1 MIVVDGMVLCSES
14 DVNPLVVSS
23 YSLIDTVTAVNQA
36 CPLCRKPL
44 NELIPGGVDGDQLR
58 FGAQIRISM
67 GQSLPPP
74 ALGPA

>member
-1 MIVVDGMVLCSES
+1 MIAGGMGLSSES
-14 DVNPLVVSS
+14 DVKHFIVSS
-23 YSLIDTVTAVNQA
+23 RSLIDTVTAVNQA

-74 ALGPA
+74 ALCPT